1 MKEKKSVVRIICL
14 ILVILMAVTTIVPVF
29 YSAFAETPAEK
40 LSRLRKELQAQK
52 EENESLQN
60 SIDKNQQTKTY
71 YQQLLTS
78 VTAQIE
84 TQKELIATQEEY
96 IAAKQDEIAQK
107 VLDVAYAKDM
117 FENRLKGM
125 YEMSRQ
131 SNLSVLLGISDFSE
145 MLRFAENLNCISKS
159 DTELI
164 ENLRTQ
170 QAELEAQGAELQA
183 ELDELQAQKD
193 ELDTLSA
200 TYSGTVQ
207 SLQASI
213 SQQEADLEAKEAVY
227 EDLAA
232 QVEAAQKEW
241 EAWAASITNNNYL
254 LGNGLGEFDWPIPGY
269 TYLSSD
275 FGTTRYI
282 YGVKDVHRGM
292 DIPAPLGTPIYA
304 AADGIVSTKAHWS
317 YGTCVKISH
326 SSSLVTIYGHMSAR
340 AAGITDG
347 ALVTKGQLI
356 GYVGSTGNSTG
367 NHLHFEVNLNGSPV
381 SAWPYLNG

>member
-164 ENLRTQ
+164 E
-170 QAELEAQGAELQA
+170 
-183 ELDELQAQKD
+183 
-193 ELDTLSA
+193 
-200 TYSGTVQ
+200 
-207 SLQASI
+207 
-213 SQQEADLEAKEAVY
+213 
-227 EDLAA
+227 
-232 QVEAAQKEW
+232 
-241 EAWAASITNNNYL
+241 
-254 LGNGLGEFDWPIPGY
+254 
-269 TYLSSD
+269 
-275 FGTTRYI
+275 
-282 YGVKDVHRGM
+282 
-292 DIPAPLGTPIYA
+292 
-304 AADGIVSTKAHWS
+304 ST
-317 YGTCVKISH
+317 GR
-326 SSSLVTIYGHMSAR
+326 R
-340 AAGITDG
+340 AAGRAGRTASTKRRVGYAVGHILRHG
-347 ALVTKGQLI
+347 AVFAGQ
-356 GYVGSTGNSTG
+356 
-367 NHLHFEVNLNGSPV
+367 H
-381 SAWPYLNG
+381 